1 MNFGTW
7 IGLIVFFISLYV
19 LWQIKQLLLL
29 LFTAIVLATS
39 LNILVKNF
47 QKRGIKRGNAVLLSI
62 LLLITVSAGCIW
74 IVVPPF
80 IDQFQDLSLIHI

>member
-7 IGLIVFFISLYV
+7 VGLIVFFISLYV

-39 LNILVKNF
+39 LNVLVKKF
-47 QKRGIKRGNAVLLSI
+47 QKRGIKRINAVFLSMLSLI
-62 LLLITVSAGCIW
+62 LVAVGSVW

-80 IDQFQDLSLIHI
+80 IDQFHSLMD